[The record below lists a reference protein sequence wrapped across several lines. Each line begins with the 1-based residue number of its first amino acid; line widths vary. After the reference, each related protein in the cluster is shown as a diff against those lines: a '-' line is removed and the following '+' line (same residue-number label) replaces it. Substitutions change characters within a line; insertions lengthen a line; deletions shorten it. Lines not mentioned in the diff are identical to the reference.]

1 MLIADQDWSQLSDS
15 SVWHAAQGGATGA
28 AEELRRREDAHRL
41 RSMKPEARAA
51 MASRVKNGVAGL

>member
-28 AEELRRREDAHRL
+28 AEELRKREHAHRL
-41 RSMKPEARAA
+41 SAMSPDARAA
-51 MASRVKNGVAGL
+51 MASRVRNGVTG